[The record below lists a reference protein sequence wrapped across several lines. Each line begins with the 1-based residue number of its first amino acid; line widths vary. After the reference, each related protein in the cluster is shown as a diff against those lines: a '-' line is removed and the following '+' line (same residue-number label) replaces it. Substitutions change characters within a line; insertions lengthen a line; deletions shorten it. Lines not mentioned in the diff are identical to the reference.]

1 MRRRYCSRNWIR
13 PTVPKPTAR
22 NSPPV
27 HAQVMTR
34 PVGKNASLVP
44 GSTNG
49 VAAAAEAEAFAAG
62 EVVLAVLACA
72 KTPLTKEASV
82 EESVVVTWLV
92 FGEVAVRTME
102 GIRRGW
108 SVALW
113 IRLDRMKGES
123 WVGELESLLGHGGA
137 HQVAV
142 DLADVAEDFELV

>member
-1 MRRRYCSRNWIR
+1 M
-13 PTVPKPTAR
+13 T
-22 NSPPV
+22 
-27 HAQVMTR
+27 TR
-34 PVGKNASLVP
+34 PVGKNARWVP
-44 GSTNG
+44 GITNG
-49 VAAAAEAEAFAAG
+49 VATAAAAEAEAFAAG

-82 EESVVVTWLV
+82 EESVVVTSWLV

-113 IRLDRMKGES
+113 IRLDRVNGEG
-123 WVGELESLLGHGGA
+123 WVGGLESLLGHGGA